1 MMKINKLYV
10 SCVAILLFGFLT
22 VPKAIAQVEE
32 SDNDTR
38 IEKYEDITE
47 TESDSIDDSDST
59 SEMDTDKTEESEAM
73 QEEESEAMQEE
84 GSDLEEQPGTRTE
97 EKLEEY
103 NNN

>member
-73 QEEESEAMQEE
+73 EEED
-84 GSDLEEQPGTRTE
+84 SDLEEQPSTRTE

>member
-10 SCVAILLFGFLT
+10 SCVAILLFSFLT
-22 VPKAIAQVEE
+22 VPEAIAQVEE
-32 SDNDTR
+32 GDNDTR
-38 IEKYEDITE
+38 VEKYEDLTE
-47 TESDSIDDSDST
+47 TETDSTDDSDST

-73 QEEESEAMQEE
+73 EEED
-84 GSDLEEQPGTRTE
+84 SDLEEQPSTRTE